1 MKVLRSAQFEREA
14 QELLPVGWRAIIVEG
29 LEWALRRS
37 AELGQKVRGTNLQ
50 VWPLFPGDGYVY
62 VAYYLLSGDEITLK
76 SLVKRSVPVSPQ
88 IFDLE
93 D

>member
-1 MKVLRSAQFEREA
+1 
-14 QELLPVGWRAIIVEG
+14 
-29 LEWALRRS
+29 
-37 AELGQKVRGTNLQ
+37 